1 MSLSNTI
8 DFGKYVGKT
17 FLEVASTD
25 VSYAR
30 WLMKQ
35 PSIHQDIKDALE
47 LYVPEDQGYMMTF
60 GKYKGKPLNWIKS
73 NDHKYIEYLKKAE
86 FIKQNMPKLSKL
98 LSEF

>member
-8 DFGKYVGKT
+8 DFGKYAGKT

-47 LYVPEDQGYMMTF
+47 SYIPEDQGYIVTF
-60 GKYKGKPLNWIKS
+60 GKYKGKPLEWIKA
-73 NDHKYIEYLKKAE
+73 NDQKYTDWLRKAE

-98 LSEF
+98 LNQ